1 VTFYLYFNNN
11 RDYLIKDF
19 MLYLNEKSTIMVAT
33 LKQGASKAYI
43 AKLLKRISN
52 EIVRK
57 GVDTSKFCGKLSL
70 KEEPLTIQRRLRDE
84 W

>member
-1 VTFYLYFNNN
+1 
-11 RDYLIKDF
+11 

-33 LKQGASKAYI
+33 LKQGASKEYI
-43 AKLLKRISN
+43 AKLLKRISD

>member
-1 VTFYLYFNNN
+1 
-11 RDYLIKDF
+11 
-19 MLYLNEKSTIMVAT
+19 MLYSDEMSTIMVAT
-33 LKQGASKAYI
+33 LKQGASKEYI
-43 AKLLKRISN
+43 AKLLKRISD
-52 EIVRK
+52 EMVRQ